1 MKFPK
6 QTQGK
11 SFGKISIA
19 EIRFSDYSDCMNRD
33 AVSQIITQNLARILE
48 ERGIS
53 ALALGE
59 KVGMGRSSVYD
70 ILAGRSQSPK
80 VSTVAKLA
88 EGLGVPLSDMFLTQ
102 AQVEAQSEMLKA
114 YNRLPEDE
122 QRRLAQVARAW
133 QLD

>member
-1 MKFPK
+1 MKFPNER
-6 QTQGK
+6 QAVLFGNINIAK
-11 SFGKISIA
+11 SAHS
-19 EIRFSDYSDCMNRD
+19 EYSDGMKRD
-33 AVSQIITQNLARILE
+33 AVSQIIAQNLTRILAD
-48 ERGIS
+48 RGMS

-70 ILAGRSQSPK
+70 ILTGRSLSPK

-102 AQVEAQSEMLKA
+102 EQIEAQSEMLKA

-122 QRRLAQVARAW
+122 QRRLANVARAW
-133 QLD
+133 KLD